1 VLCPQ
6 LVRKNLEDSLMK
18 SPFRIA
24 PTGMENQRT
33 RFRGTGRWIIT
44 FFALAAGASFL
55 TCGVQDHNKP
65 QPVVVG
71 GTGGQP
77 GSGIG
82 TGGAT
87 VPGTGGQAST
97 ATGGATVTGTGGT
110 VAGGPGT
117 GGGVVVGSGGAT
129 TGSGGSTGAAGPSGI
144 TINIAGNIVPK
155 EKAIVFIHFG
165 HSNMRGQ
172 ASTPASL
179 NSFFYTTQPGLWMYK
194 GQAAGGFVP
203 AKEETAPENTTI
215 TTAGPGMALLRTA
228 AAAAPAD
235 YHFISIGR
243 GNGSSPSTDFVKGGL
258 YYSTFMDRAMELKG
272 KVTFGGIFIMLGIT
286 ERHLPTAQQP
296 GFPAR
301 MQQIVADIRADLGE
315 PNLPVLQCDY
325 EQLATGTLAP
335 TGSVGVV
342 VMPMVRSLPG
352 LIPNLE
358 LVPTNGPGFGMQD
371 DHHFDFTGH
380 KLWAERAIGI
390 MQTKGWF
397 PWTK

>member
-1 VLCPQ
+1 
-6 LVRKNLEDSLMK
+6 MK
-18 SPFRIA
+18 SCFRKA
-24 PTGMENQRT
+24 PTGMGNQRT
-33 RFRGTGRWIIT
+33 GQRATGHSVIT
-44 FFALAAGASFL
+44 FLAAAAWASIPIG
-55 TCGVQDHNKP
+55 CGVQEHNKP
-65 QPVVVG
+65 QPVVFG
-71 GTGGQP
+71 SSGGQ
-77 GSGIG
+77 SGTVPG
-82 TGGAT
+82 TGGAST
-87 VPGTGGQAST
+87 VTGTGGQAST
-97 ATGGATVTGTGGT
+97 ATGGATGTVAGTGGAGGRISGGTGGT
-110 VAGGPGT
+110 GAA
-117 GGGVVVGSGGAT
+117 VVGSGGAT
-129 TGSGGSTGAAGPSGI
+129 ASGGGSTGTATPSGI

-286 ERHLPTAQQP
+286 ERHLPTAMQP

-301 MQQIVADIRADLGE
+301 MQSIIADIRADLGE

>member
-1 VLCPQ
+1 
-6 LVRKNLEDSLMK
+6 MK
-18 SPFRIA
+18 SPFRNA
-24 PTGMENQRT
+24 PTAMGNRAKAH
-33 RFRGTGRWIIT
+33 RGTGHS
-44 FFALAAGASFL
+44 AGTLIAVTAWAFVQIG
-55 TCGVQDHNKP
+55 CGVEEHNKP
-65 QPVVVG
+65 QPAVFVG
-71 GTGGQP
+71 SGGQ
-77 GSGIG
+77 SGAVIG

-87 VPGTGGQAST
+87 TAPGSGGQSSPTPGTGGMT
-97 ATGGATVTGTGGT
+97 ATSGTGGNT
-110 VAGGPGT
+110 AVGT
-117 GGGVVVGSGGAT
+117 GGRGPGSAASGGASVVVSSGGAT
-129 TGSGGSTGAAGPSGI
+129 APIGGSTGTAGVSGI
-144 TINIAGNIVPK
+144 TINIAGTIVPK

-179 NSFFYTTQPGLWMYK
+179 NSFFYTTQPGLWVYN
-194 GQAAGGFVP
+194 GQANGGFIP
-203 AKEETAPENTTI
+203 AKEETAPENTTT
-215 TTAGPGMALLRTA
+215 TTAGPGMAILRTA
-228 AAAAPAD
+228 AAAAPAG

-272 KVTFGGIFIMLGIT
+272 KVTFGGIFVMLGIT

-301 MQQIVADIRADLGE
+301 VDQIIKSIRADLGE
-315 PNLPVLQCDY
+315 PTLPVLFCDY

-342 VMPMVRSLPG
+342 VMPMVRSLNP

-371 DHHFDFTGH
+371 DHHFDFSGH

-397 PWTK
+397 PWSK